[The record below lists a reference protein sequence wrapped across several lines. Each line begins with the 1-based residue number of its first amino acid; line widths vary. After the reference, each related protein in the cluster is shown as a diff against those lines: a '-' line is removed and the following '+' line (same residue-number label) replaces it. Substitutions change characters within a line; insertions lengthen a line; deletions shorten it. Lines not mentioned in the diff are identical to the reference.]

1 MTRVPPTPREAIP
14 AEITPEEAERAHL
27 EMMEAGVQPS
37 GPAEITPER
46 TAFNYLERIGGARAR
61 LPREPLNPTPTF
73 DYSSLLDA
81 DVARV
86 QHALSIGDHHQI
98 FGYIPEKALQFV
110 LSNYKRLSDH
120 GILEQNWMQA
130 YLHASHLNDV
140 SLSLLQEIFD
150 ACDKQVLQKHYPIPV
165 LYWLP
170 DSDWLGVLASRRGE
184 RISLFRGCAGPEH
197 RMGMSW
203 IASLDKAIWY
213 AAKHAAYY
221 QLTNLAVYA
230 TTVHRDE
237 IYCCGYQYDFDFI
250 VRPKTWWPVDVP
262 ESEFRLDRERW

>member
-1 MTRVPPTPREAIP
+1 MGRVPPTPRGPIS
-14 AEITPEEAERAHL
+14 AEITPEDAERAYQ
-27 EMMEAGVQPS
+27 EMMGAGAQPS
-37 GPAEITPER
+37 RPAEITPER
-46 TAFNYLERIGGARAR
+46 AALDYLESIGGARAP
-61 LPREPLNPTPTF
+61 PRVPLNPTPTF
-73 DYSSLLDA
+73 DYSPLLDA

-86 QHALSIGDHHQI
+86 KHALSIGDHHQI
-98 FGYIPEKALQFV
+98 VGYIPQKALQFV
-110 LSNYKRLSDH
+110 LSNYKQLSDH
-120 GILEQNWMQA
+120 GILEQNWMHA
-130 YLHASHLNDV
+130 YLNASHLNDAP
-140 SLSLLQEIFD
+140 LSLLQEIFD
-150 ACDKQVLQKHYPIPV
+150 ACDKRVLQKHYPIPA

-170 DSDWLGVLASRRGE
+170 DSDSLGMLASRRGE
-184 RISLFRGCAGPEH
+184 RFSLFRGCAGPEH

-213 AAKHAAYY
+213 AARHAACY

-237 IYCCGYQYDFDFI
+237 IYCCGSQYDFDFI